1 MASPIAAMLRPILE
15 GAVPDGQGTSFGD
28 PENSS
33 MPNGSVS
40 AAGASRPSSHFPPK
54 EYLNIKT
61 PIDIEKVM
69 SRLLEFNAKNANL
82 HCITDEN
89 LTTLRLLSE
98 DGVKIDE
105 EV

>member
-1 MASPIAAMLRPILE
+1 MVSPIAAMLRPIIE

-40 AAGASRPSSHFPPK
+40 AGPSKPSSHFPPK

-69 SRLLEFNAKNANL
+69 GRLLEFNAKNANL

-89 LTTLRLLSE
+89 LTTLRLLNE